1 MQELQKRK
9 SRQAWKIKIKELVK
23 LRSRTK
29 EEIETDLIAAEEE
42 KKILELKLAE
52 ERAVKENLVKFKNAK
67 INDQL
72 VDRNKAVS
80 RLNKQPEV

>member
-9 SRQAWKIKIKELVK
+9 SRQAWKIKINELVK

>member
-1 MQELQKRK
+1 MQEVQKRK
-9 SRQAWKIKIKELVK
+9 LRQAWKIKIKELVK
-23 LRSRTK
+23 LRTRTK
-29 EEIETDLIAAEEE
+29 EQIEADFIAAEEE

-52 ERAVKENLVKFKNAK
+52 ERAVKENLVKWKNAK

>member
-1 MQELQKRK
+1 MQEVQKRK

>member
-1 MQELQKRK
+1 MQEVQKRK
-9 SRQAWKIKIKELVK
+9 SRQAWKVKIKELVK